1 MIVTR
6 GLGRGTI
13 GALVAGGLG
22 VALSIIVVPPT
33 QFDRAISVGSGGGDK
48 GRLVEL
54 ATAKTRATVSLSAV
68 KAKSLLYL
76 ATAKGG
82 AKVCLVDL
90 QTGSMLHTLEAAG
103 ASKSVAL
110 LVNESSQLGQVF
122 AKGVQD
128 LSDEEIAMLILAT
141 LAL

>member
-33 QFDRAISVGSGGGDK
+33 QFDRVISVGSGGGDK

-54 ATAKTRATVSLSAV
+54 AAVKTRATVSLSAV

-82 AKVCLVDL
+82 AKVGLVDL